1 MRGGDRAVNDYL
13 VRIITK
19 NANVRA
25 LSCVTTE
32 LVREACERHKTSP
45 TASAALGRVLTGAA
59 LMGALLKTRQRI
71 VIRFDSDGP
80 LKKVIAEAT
89 SSGEVR
95 GYVAEPY
102 TDLPLKD
109 GKLDVAGAIGK
120 SGTLTVIKD
129 LGLKEPYTG
138 TVRIYTGEVAEDLA
152 YYFTESEQIPSAVGL
167 GVYIERDGQV
177 SASGG
182 FLIQSFPPRNPEVI
196 DNVISRIE
204 KMPNLAELLRDGKK
218 PEQLLADIFSN
229 IAYEVLEKRELAFK
243 CSCSKER
250 VEQALLSLG
259 KEEVEKLIREQG
271 GAEAKCEFC
280 GQVYSFDQSELEEIL
295 QQLELPRH

>member
-1 MRGGDRAVNDYL
+1 MAVSDYL

-32 LVREACERHKTSP
+32 LVKQACRRHKTTP

-59 LMGALLKTRQRI
+59 LMGALLKSRQRV

-80 LKKVIAEAT
+80 LKKIIAEAT

-95 GYVAEPY
+95 GYAARP
-102 TDLPLKD
+102 DINLPLKD

-120 SGTLTVIKD
+120 DGTLTVIKD
-129 LGLKEPYTG
+129 LRLREPYTG
-138 TVRIYTGEVAEDLA
+138 MVRIYTGEVAEDLA
-152 YYFTESEQIPSAVGL
+152 YYLTESEQIPSAVGL
-167 GVYIERDGQV
+167 GVYVEPNGDIG
-177 SASGG
+177 AAGG
-182 FLIQSFPPRNPEVI
+182 FLIQSFPPQDRNLIERL
-196 DNVISRIE
+196 ISRIGE
-204 KMPNLAELLRDGKK
+204 MPSLADLLKK
-218 PEQLLADIFSN
+218 GDTPEQLLERIFHDIPF
-229 IAYEVLEKRELAFK
+229 EVLERRELVFK

-259 KEEVEKLIREQG
+259 KEEIRRLIQEQG

-280 GQVYSFDQSELEEIL
+280 REVYFFDRTELEEIL
-295 QQLELPRH
+295 KELESPRH

>member
-1 MRGGDRAVNDYL
+1 MKDYL
-13 VRIITK
+13 VRIIAK

-25 LSCVTTE
+25 LACVTTE
-32 LVREACERHKTSP
+32 LVREACRRHEASP

-59 LMGALLKTRQRI
+59 LMGALLKSRQRV
-71 VIRFDSDGP
+71 VIRFDSNGP

-95 GYVAEPY
+95 GYVAKPY
-102 TDLPLKD
+102 VHLPLKD

-138 TVRIYTGEVAEDLA
+138 MVRIITGEVAEDLA
-152 YYFTESEQIPSAVGL
+152 YYFAESEQIPSAVGL
-167 GVYIERDGQV
+167 GVYIEPNGKV
-177 SASGG
+177 SPSGG
-182 FLIQSFPPRNPEVI
+182 FLIQTFPPQNPKVI
-196 DNVISRIE
+196 DDIIRRIE
-204 KMPNLAELLRDGKK
+204 KMPNLAELLRNGKK
-218 PEQLLADIFSN
+218 PEQLLADIFSH
-229 IAYEVLEKRELAFK
+229 IPYEILEKRELVFK

-250 VEQALLSLG
+250 VQQALLSLG
-259 KEEVEKLIREQG
+259 KGEVEKLIKEQG

-280 GQVYSFDQSELEEIL
+280 GEKYYFTKSELEEIL
-295 QQLELPRH
+295 EELAAPRH